1 MTRRARPLE
10 RVLFAVVA
18 PVQRFFR
25 TEAAGGILLIASAI
39 VALGLANSRFGH
51 AYESLFHA
59 SIRLGAGPFEV
70 TLPLHALIN
79 DVLMTVFFVVAGME
93 IKREL
98 VTGELSTLRQAALPL
113 IAAAGGML
121 VPAVIYLAWNRHG
134 PARAGWAIPTATD
147 IAFAL
152 GCLSLVK
159 RRVPWSLFVF
169 LTALAI
175 FDDLGAILIIALFYG
190 GKPHLPSLLAAAGVA
205 AGLFALARARVHRP
219 WVYYLVG
226 IVLWLAVARAGLHPT
241 IAGVLVGLAMPARG
255 ARPLEHALE
264 DIEVA
269 VEGLRQL
276 PRGRAEGSLLAIER
290 HVESLQP
297 PVERALH
304 ALHGPVAFVIVP
316 LFALANAGVEIQGA
330 AAASAAAPITLGVA
344 AGLVAGKTIG
354 ILGAT
359 FAAVKLRLAPMPTGA
374 RWPHVFGIAM
384 MGGIGFTMSLF
395 VTGLAFKDH
404 PDLATASKIGILS
417 GSLVSAL
424 GGMLLLRMTGSA
436 GERPQE
442 DISVSRVD
450 VPRFADAYSVHPWPA
465 AAPLLGRTLA
475 QINLRRDHGITVI
488 GVFREQQG
496 AATSDGAH
504 YRKLDTVDADYVIAE
519 GDTLLLVGERP
530 RLDAFLAGLA
540 AMPASE
546 TPG

>member
-1 MTRRARPLE
+1 
-10 RVLFAVVA
+10 
-18 PVQRFFR
+18 
-25 TEAAGGILLIASAI
+25 
-39 VALGLANSRFGH
+39 
-51 AYESLFHA
+51 
-59 SIRLGAGPFEV
+59 
-70 TLPLHALIN
+70 
-79 DVLMTVFFVVAGME
+79 
-93 IKREL
+93 
-98 VTGELSTLRQAALPL
+98 
-113 IAAAGGML
+113 
-121 VPAVIYLAWNRHG
+121 
-134 PARAGWAIPTATD
+134 
-147 IAFAL
+147 
-152 GCLSLVK
+152 
-159 RRVPWSLFVF
+159 
-169 LTALAI
+169 
-175 FDDLGAILIIALFYG
+175 
-190 GKPHLPSLLAAAGVA
+190 
-205 AGLFALARARVHRP
+205 
-219 WVYYLVG
+219 
-226 IVLWLAVARAGLHPT
+226 
-241 IAGVLVGLAMPARG
+241 
-255 ARPLEHALE
+255 
-264 DIEVA
+264 
-269 VEGLRQL
+269 
-276 PRGRAEGSLLAIER
+276 
-290 HVESLQP
+290 
-297 PVERALH
+297 
-304 ALHGPVAFVIVP
+304 
-316 LFALANAGVEIQGA
+316 
-330 AAASAAAPITLGVA
+330 
-344 AGLVAGKTIG
+344 
-354 ILGAT
+354 
-359 FAAVKLRLAPMPTGA
+359 MPTGA